1 MDAIGAYPHRMSD
14 TERRAC
20 LRRAVIASTVGT
32 TIEWYDFLIY
42 SVVTG
47 LVFGNLFFP
56 DADPVV
62 GALKAHGCLTVDQ
75 WSTTRELSIHRQRRV
90 IGCHTVTG
98 RSPAG

>member
-47 LVFGNLFFP
+47 LVFGNLYFP

-62 GALKAHGCLTVDQ
+62 GRVEGLRSVLCRLYRAADRTGDFRAL
-75 WSTTRELSIHRQRRV
+75 R
-90 IGCHTVTG
+90 
-98 RSPAG
+98 